1 MKHNLGSDSPQAAA
15 PAKVLLPPLENGDHL
30 SRAEF
35 ERRYHAMPGVKKAE
49 LIEGR
54 VYMPSP
60 VRRKNHS
67 EPDSS
72 MIAWLTVY
80 RAATPGVRS
89 ANNGTVRL
97 DETNEPQP
105 DADLRIDE
113 AYGGQ
118 SFVGPDD
125 YLEGAPELVVEIAAS
140 SAAYDLREKLAAYRR
155 NGVREYIVW
164 ATFDAQVFWFGLT
177 ADAETSLPPDD
188 AGIVRSRVFPGLWLN
203 VPALLA
209 DDLATVLST
218 LQQGLASPAHQEFVE
233 HLAAMARAKAASH
246 GTLEESQL

>member
-1 MKHNLGSDSPQAAA
+1 MNHNKLASDTPQAAA
-15 PAKVLLPPLENGDHL
+15 PAIVTLPPLENGDHL
-30 SRAEF
+30 TRAEF

-49 LIEGR
+49 LIEGK

-67 EPDSS
+67 EPDSA
-72 MIAWLTVY
+72 MITWLTVY

-113 AYGGQ
+113 AFGGQ

-140 SAAYDLREKLAAYRR
+140 SAAYDLREKLEAYRR

-164 ATFDAQVFWFGLT
+164 ATFDAQVYWFDLT
-177 ADAETSLPPDD
+177 AGAETCLLPDA
-188 AGIVRSRVFPGLWLN
+188 AGIVRSQVFPGLWLN

-209 DDLATVLST
+209 DDLTAVLST
-218 LQQGLASPAHQEFVE
+218 LQQGLATAEHQAFVE
-233 HLAAMARAKAASH
+233 RLVANAKSKV
-246 GTLEESQL
+246 TSRSDLEEGQ